1 MPSLFPQQ
9 CDDQRATDDKLGE
22 RGQRQRSRRGCRQIR
37 RLLCDT
43 GDRHDVQDRA
53 PAGGPQPGGDPGAQ
67 TAVPE
72 EDQPGDAAAAPAEAP
87 GKAATARGRS
97 RGGGQRGRPAAAR
110 PADAGRRRAASSA
123 AGGRLQGV
131 LVGSR
136 RQRDEH
142 DSHER
147 TGQGQPVN
155 VAPRGKSRTAT
166 LFHQHKHT
174 T

>member
-123 AGGRLQGV
+123 ASGRLQGV
-131 LVGSR
+131 LFGSR